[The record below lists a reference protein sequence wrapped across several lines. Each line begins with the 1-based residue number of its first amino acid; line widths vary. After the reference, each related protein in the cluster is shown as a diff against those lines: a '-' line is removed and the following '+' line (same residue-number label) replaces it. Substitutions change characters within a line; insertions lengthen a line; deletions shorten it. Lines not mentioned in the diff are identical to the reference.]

1 MKNINGRLRE
11 VKGYYHTIIEYPGA
25 DGKTKQKSQTTGLKV
40 KGNKKRAQ
48 EILDQ
53 RLTEFKNKFERAQPV
68 DVSNVKFTDFMNDWL
83 DVVEHTVE
91 VTTFASYKTAVEQR
105 ICPYFDEK
113 HPKLLLREL
122 TPKMIQ
128 DYYTYEMKVLGNSAN
143 TVVHRH
149 ANLHRALKY
158 AVKMDLLDTNPVD
171 KVDRPKKGHYESDIL
186 TSDEIKELFE
196 AVKGTKIEFAVLMA
210 AFYGLRREEIVGL
223 KWKNIDFEN
232 KSFTI
237 SCAVTEACID
247 GKQILVKKDNP
258 KTKSSNRTFPLMPLF
273 EQIFL
278 NMKKYQGYYREIC
291 GNCYNN
297 EFSEYVYVN
306 EMGDLIKPGYITQ
319 KFSKILEDNGFRHI
333 RFHDLRHSCATILHK
348 GGIGMKD
355 IQMWLGHSNIGTT
368 SDIYTHFDDDSKVD
382 SANVM
387 LSNLMY

>member
-1 MKNINGRLRE
+1 MLKVTGRIRD
-11 VKGYYHTIIEYPGA
+11 VKGYYHTVLLYPGP
-25 DGKTKQKSQTTGLKV
+25 DGKQKQKSQTTGLKV
-40 KGNKKRAQ
+40 RGNKKRAE
-48 EILDQ
+48 EILEK
-53 RLTEFKNKFERAQPV
+53 RRIEFETALNNSQPV
-68 DVSNVKFTDFMNDWL
+68 EANKIKFTDFMSDWL

-91 VTTFASYKTAVEQR
+91 VTTFASYKSAVEQR

-113 HPKLLLREL
+113 HPNLLLREL

-158 AVKMDLLDTNPVD
+158 AVKIDLLDTNPVD
-171 KVDRPKKGHYESDIL
+171 KVDRPKKNHFEGEIL
-186 TSDEIKELFE
+186 SKDEIKELFE

-223 KWKNIDFEN
+223 KWKYIDFEN
-232 KSFTI
+232 KTFTI
-237 SCAVTEACID
+237 SGAVTEACLN

-273 EQIFL
+273 EQMLL
-278 NMKKYQGYYREIC
+278 NMKKHQGYYREIC

-348 GGIGMKD
+348 NGIGMKD

-387 LSNLMY
+387 LSNLMM